1 MLKKGTKG
9 NKHPLEKDYMSDKL
23 FDSLVNTFKLLSY
36 KHCLLIKF
44 TGKVRV
50 WNKQLQ

>member
-1 MLKKGTKG
+1 M
-9 NKHPLEKDYMSDKL
+9 PEKDYMSDKL

-44 TGKVRV
+44 YWKGECRISAVIKLNFVF
-50 WNKQLQ
+50 